1 MDFRVQGMDCSEEVS
16 LLRRELSKVVGV
28 YELHFEIIQA
38 RMTVEFDPG
47 RTSVAAIQAAAAGVG
62 LVCGPWEAGAQP
74 DRIQRRVRV
83 RRWLTALSLT
93 FVAAGVAL
101 QASIHGGSLLSLL
114 AHQSHSHDPNPGV
127 VALFVLAIGTGFAP
141 FVPRALMALRWAR
154 PDMNLLIG
162 ISITGACFLGEWMEG
177 ASLAFLFALAAEIE
191 SWSASRARQAVSGLF
206 SASPEEAT
214 VLHGD
219 HEHRVAASRVAAGDR
234 VAVRPGER
242 IPCDG
247 EVAAGSSYV
256 DQSLITGESVP
267 VPKKAG
273 SRVYAGTLN
282 AGGYLEVVATGAA
295 ADTTVSRILR
305 MVTESSQRR
314 TKAEMFI
321 ERFVRWYTPAVFA
334 VAFLVIGVPPLFFG
348 GEWGHWFYQGM
359 VVLLIS
365 CPCALVISTPV
376 TMVSALASA
385 ARHGVLVKGGAFLE
399 EAARLKAIVFDKTGV
414 LTAGQPNVEAFL
426 SIGGGDPDVALAKL
440 AALESRSEHPLG
452 RAILKFA
459 SERGI
464 QAEAP
469 AGFEALPGRGVQAT
483 LPDAVHWAGGMS
495 MIEGHGAHLGKH
507 SGEIAE
513 WESNGFTVVVCGHD
527 SVALAAV
534 ALSDRV
540 RPEAQSALK
549 RLRQAGIRRL
559 AMFTGDSA
567 AAAKAAAGL
576 LPVDDVRAGLLPED
590 KAEAMRKYRR
600 EYGSVA
606 MVGDGFNDA
615 PAMAEASVAIA
626 LGPGATDLAMETAD
640 VVLMAADLNRLPF
653 LVLHARRAAR
663 VIRQNVGV
671 ALGLKLA
678 FLVAAAMGSATL
690 WMAVAADM
698 GGTLLVT
705 LNGLRLLRAREDE
718 SSLTTP
724 MPGCTAGDG
733 LKPFAG

>member
-1 MDFRVQGMDCSEEVS
+1 MDFRIQGMDCAEEVS

-47 RTSVAAIQAAAAGVG
+47 RTSVAAIQAAAARVG
-62 LVCGPWEAGAQP
+62 LGCEAWDAGAQP
-74 DRIQRRVRV
+74 DRVQRRVIV
-83 RRWLTALSLT
+83 RRWLTAASLI
-93 FVAAGVAL
+93 FVVAGAVL
-101 QASIHGGSLLSLL
+101 QATGHGGGFMSVL

-127 VALFVLAIGTGFAP
+127 VALFALAIAAGFAP
-141 FVPRALMALRWAR
+141 FVQRAFISLRSVR
-154 PDMNLLIG
+154 PDMNLLVG
-162 ISITGACFLGEWMEG
+162 ISITGACIVGEWMEA

-206 SASPEEAT
+206 SASPQEAS

-219 HEHRVAASRVAAGDR
+219 HEHRVPASRVVAGDR

-247 EVAAGSSYV
+247 EVAAGESYV

-267 VPKKAG
+267 VPKKVG

-282 AGGYLEVVATGAA
+282 SGGYLEVVATGAA
-295 ADTTVSRILR
+295 SDTTVSRILR

-314 TKAEMFI
+314 TKAELFI
-321 ERFVRWYTPAVFA
+321 EKFVRWYTPAVFGA
-334 VAFLVIGVPPLFFG
+334 AFLVIGVPPLFFG
-348 GEWGHWFYQGM
+348 QAWGHWFYQGM

-385 ARHGVLVKGGAFLE
+385 ARRGVLVKGGAYLE
-399 EAARLKAIVFDKTGV
+399 EVARLKAIVFDKTGV
-414 LTAGQPNVEAFL
+414 LTAGQPSVEAFIP
-426 SIGGGDPDVALAKL
+426 IGGGDPDLALARL
-440 AALESRSEHPLG
+440 ASLEARSEHPLG
-452 RAILKFA
+452 RAILKYA
-459 SERGI
+459 GERGI
-464 QAEAP
+464 QAQP
-469 AGFEALPGRGVQAT
+469 TAGFEALPGRGVQAALT
-483 LPDAVHWAGGMS
+483 DAVHWAGGMN
-495 MIEGHGAHLGKH
+495 MIESHGVNLDGHG
-507 SGEIAE
+507 SEIEEFEAR
-513 WESNGFTVVVCGHD
+513 GCTVVVCGHD
-527 SVALAAV
+527 NVALAAV

-540 RPEAQSALK
+540 RPEARLALQ
-549 RLRQAGIRRL
+549 RLRKLGIRRL
-559 AMFTGDSA
+559 SMFTGDSA
-567 AAAKAAAGL
+567 AAAAA
-576 LPVDDVRAGLLPED
+576 VRAGLLPEG
-590 KAEAMRKYRR
+590 KAEAMRDCRR

-626 LGPGATDLAMETAD
+626 LGPGATDLAMESAD

-663 VIRQNVGV
+663 VIRQNVSV

-678 FLVAAAMGSATL
+678 FLAAAAMGSATL
-690 WMAVAADM
+690 WMAIVADM
-698 GGTLLVT
+698 GATLLVT
-705 LNGLRLLRAREDE
+705 LNGLRLLRTREE
-718 SSLTTP
+718 LTSL
-724 MPGCTAGDG
+724 AAD
-733 LKPFAG
+733 

>member
-1 MDFRVQGMDCSEEVS
+1 MDFRVHGMDCAEEVS
-16 LLRRELSKVVGV
+16 LLRRELSMVVGV

-62 LVCGPWEAGAQP
+62 LGCEAWDAGAQP
-74 DRIQRRVRV
+74 DRVQRRVIV
-83 RRWLTALSLT
+83 RRWLTAASLI
-93 FVAAGVAL
+93 FVVAGAVL
-101 QASIHGGSLLSLL
+101 QATVHGGGFMSVL

-127 VALFVLAIGTGFAP
+127 VALFALAIAAGFAP
-141 FVPRALMALRWAR
+141 FAQRALISLRRAR
-154 PDMNLLIG
+154 PDMNLLVG
-162 ISITGACFLGEWMEG
+162 ISITGACIVGEWMEA

-191 SWSASRARQAVSGLF
+191 SWSASRARQAGSGLF
-206 SASPEEAT
+206 SASPQEAS

-219 HEHRVAASRVAAGDR
+219 HEHRVPASRVAAGDR

-247 EVAAGSSYV
+247 EVAAGESYV

-267 VPKKAG
+267 VPKKVG

-282 AGGYLEVVATGAA
+282 SGGYLEVVANGAA

-314 TKAEMFI
+314 TKAELFI
-321 ERFVRWYTPAVFA
+321 EKFVRWYTPAVFG

-348 GEWGHWFYQGM
+348 QEWGHWFYQGM

-385 ARHGVLVKGGAFLE
+385 ARRGVLVKGGAYLE
-399 EAARLKAIVFDKTGV
+399 EVARLKAIVFDKTGV
-414 LTAGQPNVEAFL
+414 LTAGQPSVEAFIP
-426 SIGGGDPDVALAKL
+426 IGGGDPDLALARL
-440 AALESRSEHPLG
+440 AAIEARSEHPLG
-452 RAILKFA
+452 RAILKYA
-459 SERGI
+459 GERGI
-464 QAEAP
+464 QAQP
-469 AGFEALPGRGVQAT
+469 TTGFEALPGRGVQAALT
-483 LPDAVHWAGGMS
+483 DAVHWAGGMN
-495 MIEGHGAHLGKH
+495 MIESHGVNLDGHR
-507 SGEIAE
+507 SEIEEFEAR
-513 WESNGFTVVVCGHD
+513 GCTVVVCGHD
-527 SVALAAV
+527 NVALAAV

-540 RPEAQSALK
+540 RPEARLALQ
-549 RLRQAGIRRL
+549 RLHKLGIRRL
-559 AMFTGDSA
+559 SMFTGDSA
-567 AAAKAAAGL
+567 AAATAAAKS
-576 LPVDDVRAGLLPED
+576 LPIDDVRAGLLPD
-590 KAEAMRKYRR
+590 GKAEAMRDCRR

-626 LGPGATDLAMETAD
+626 LGPGATDLAMESAD

-671 ALGLKLA
+671 ALGLKVA
-678 FLVAAAMGSATL
+678 FLAAAAMGSATL
-690 WMAVAADM
+690 WMAIVADM
-698 GGTLLVT
+698 GATLLVT
-705 LNGLRLLRAREDE
+705 LNGLRLLRTREE
-718 SSLTTP
+718 
-724 MPGCTAGDG
+724 
-733 LKPFAG
+733 

>member
-1 MDFRVQGMDCSEEVS
+1 MDFRIQGMDCAEEVS
-16 LLRRELSKVVGV
+16 LLRRELSKVIGV

-47 RTSVAAIQAAAAGVG
+47 RTSVAAIQAAATGVG
-62 LVCGPWEAGAQP
+62 LGCDPWEAASQP
-74 DRIQRRVRV
+74 ERIERRVKM
-83 RRWLTALSLT
+83 RRWLTAASLA
-93 FVAAGVAL
+93 FVIAGAAL
-101 QASIHGGSLLSLL
+101 QASLHGGGVMSLL
-114 AHQSHSHDPNPGV
+114 AHQSHTHSPNPVV
-127 VALFVLAIGTGFAP
+127 VALFALAIAAGFAP
-141 FVPRALMALRWAR
+141 FARKALMSLRSAR
-154 PDMNLLIG
+154 PDMNLLVG
-162 ISITGACFLGEWMEG
+162 ISITGACILGEWMEG

-219 HEHRVAASRVAAGDR
+219 HEHRVPASRVAAGDR

-267 VPKKAG
+267 VPKQAG
-273 SRVYAGTLN
+273 SKVYAGTLN
-282 AGGYLEVVATGAA
+282 AGGYLEVLATGAA

-314 TKAEMFI
+314 TKAELFI
-321 ERFVRWYTPAVFA
+321 EKFVRWYTPAVFGA
-334 VAFLVIGVPPLFFG
+334 AFLVIGVPPLFFG
-348 GEWGHWFYQGM
+348 QEWGHWFYQGM

-414 LTAGQPNVEAFL
+414 LTAGQPSVEAFIP
-426 SIGGGDPDVALAKL
+426 IGGGDPDLALAGL

-459 SERGI
+459 GERGI
-464 QAEAP
+464 QVEAP
-469 AGFEALPGRGVQAT
+469 AGFEALPGRGVQAAFT
-483 LPDAVHWAGGMS
+483 GAVHWAGGMN
-495 MIEGHGAHLGKH
+495 MIESHGARLDGHT
-507 SGEIAE
+507 GEIEE
-513 WESNGFTVVVCGHD
+513 WESRGFTVVVCGHD
-527 SVALAAV
+527 SEALAAV

-540 RPEAQSALK
+540 RPEAQQALR
-549 RLRQAGIRRL
+549 RLHQIGIRRL
-559 AMFTGDSA
+559 AVFTGDSA
-567 AAAKAAAGL
+567 AVAQAAAKS
-576 LPVDDVRAGLLPED
+576 LPIDDVRAGLLPGE
-590 KAEAMRKYRR
+590 KAEAMREYRR
-600 EYGSVA
+600 QYGSVA

-615 PAMAEASVAIA
+615 PAMSEANVAIA
-626 LGPGATDLAMETAD
+626 LGPNATGLAMESAD

-678 FLVAAAMGSATL
+678 FLAAAALGSATL
-690 WMAVAADM
+690 WMAIVADM
-698 GGTLLVT
+698 GATLLVT
-705 LNGLRLLRAREDE
+705 LNGLRLLRARDDR
-718 SSLTTP
+718 SSW
-724 MPGCTAGDG
+724 TA
-733 LKPFAG
+733 LP

>member
-1 MDFRVQGMDCSEEVS
+1 MDFRIQGMDCAEEVS

-47 RTSVAAIQAAAAGVG
+47 RTSVAAIQAAAARVG
-62 LVCGPWEAGAQP
+62 LGCEAWDAGAQP
-74 DRIQRRVRV
+74 DRVQRRVIV
-83 RRWLTALSLT
+83 RRWLTAASLI
-93 FVAAGVAL
+93 FVVAGAVL
-101 QASIHGGSLLSLL
+101 QATGHGGGFMSVL

-127 VALFVLAIGTGFAP
+127 VALFALAIAAGFAP
-141 FVPRALMALRWAR
+141 FVQRAFISLRSVR
-154 PDMNLLIG
+154 PDMNLLVG
-162 ISITGACFLGEWMEG
+162 ISITGACIVGEWMEA

-206 SASPEEAT
+206 SASPQEAS

-219 HEHRVAASRVAAGDR
+219 HEHRVPASRVVAGDR

-247 EVAAGSSYV
+247 EVAAGESYV

-267 VPKKAG
+267 VPKKVG

-282 AGGYLEVVATGAA
+282 SGGYLEVVATGAA
-295 ADTTVSRILR
+295 SDTTVSRILR

-314 TKAEMFI
+314 TKAELFI
-321 ERFVRWYTPAVFA
+321 EKFVRWYTPAVFGA
-334 VAFLVIGVPPLFFG
+334 AFLVIGVPPLFFG
-348 GEWGHWFYQGM
+348 QAWGHWFYQGM

-385 ARHGVLVKGGAFLE
+385 ARRGVLVKGGAYLE
-399 EAARLKAIVFDKTGV
+399 EVARLKAIVFDKTGV
-414 LTAGQPNVEAFL
+414 LTAGQPSVEAFIP
-426 SIGGGDPDVALAKL
+426 IGGGDPDLALARL
-440 AALESRSEHPLG
+440 ASLEARSEHPLG
-452 RAILKFA
+452 RAILKYA
-459 SERGI
+459 GERGI
-464 QAEAP
+464 QAQP
-469 AGFEALPGRGVQAT
+469 TAGFEALPGRGVQAALT
-483 LPDAVHWAGGMS
+483 DAVHWAGGMN
-495 MIEGHGAHLGKH
+495 MIESHGVNLDGHG
-507 SGEIAE
+507 SEIEEFEAR
-513 WESNGFTVVVCGHD
+513 GCTVVVCGHD
-527 SVALAAV
+527 NVALAAV

-540 RPEAQSALK
+540 RPEARLALQ
-549 RLRQAGIRRL
+549 RLRKLGIRRL
-559 AMFTGDSA
+559 SMFTGDSA
-567 AAAKAAAGL
+567 AAAAAVAES
-576 LPVDDVRAGLLPED
+576 LPIDDVRAGLLPEG
-590 KAEAMRKYRR
+590 KAEAMRDCRR

-626 LGPGATDLAMETAD
+626 LGPGATDLAMESAD

-663 VIRQNVGV
+663 VIRQNVSV

-678 FLVAAAMGSATL
+678 FLAAAAMGSATL
-690 WMAVAADM
+690 WMAIVADM
-698 GGTLLVT
+698 GATLLVT
-705 LNGLRLLRAREDE
+705 LNGLRLLRTREE
-718 SSLTTP
+718 LTSL
-724 MPGCTAGDG
+724 AAD
-733 LKPFAG
+733 

>member
-1 MDFRVQGMDCSEEVS
+1 MDFRIQGMDCAEEVS
-16 LLRRELSKVVGV
+16 LLRRELSKVIGI

-62 LVCGPWEAGAQP
+62 LGCEPWEAGAQP
-74 DRIQRRVRV
+74 DRAQRRVKV
-83 RRWLTALSLT
+83 RRWLTGASLM
-93 FVAAGVAL
+93 FVVAGAVL
-101 QASIHGGSLLSLL
+101 QATLHGGGLLSVL
-114 AHQSHSHDPNPGV
+114 AHQSHSHEPNPGV
-127 VALFVLAIGTGFAP
+127 VTLFALAIVAGFTP
-141 FVPRALMALRWAR
+141 FVQRAFISLRSVR
-154 PDMNLLIG
+154 PDMNLLVG
-162 ISITGACFLGEWMEG
+162 ISITGACIVGEWMEA
-177 ASLAFLFALAAEIE
+177 ASLSFLFALAAEIE

-206 SASPEEAT
+206 SASPQEAS

-219 HEHRVAASRVAAGDR
+219 HEHRVPASRVEEGDR

-247 EVAAGSSYV
+247 EVAAGESYV

-314 TKAEMFI
+314 TKAELFI
-321 ERFVRWYTPAVFA
+321 EKFVRWYTPAVFG
-334 VAFLVIGVPPLFFG
+334 VAFLVFGVPPLFLG
-348 GEWGHWFYQGM
+348 QEWGHWFYQGM

-385 ARHGVLVKGGAFLE
+385 ARRGVLVKGGAYLE
-399 EAARLKAIVFDKTGV
+399 EVARLKVIVFDKTGV
-414 LTAGQPNVEAFL
+414 LTAGQPSVEAFIP
-426 SIGGGDPDVALAKL
+426 IGGGDPDLALSRL
-440 AALESRSEHPLG
+440 AALEARSEHPLG
-452 RAILKFA
+452 RALLKYA
-459 SERGI
+459 GERGI
-464 QAEAP
+464 QAQPP
-469 AGFEALPGRGVQAT
+469 AGFEALPGRGVQAALT
-483 LPDAVHWAGGMS
+483 DAVHWAGGMN
-495 MIEGHGAHLGKH
+495 MIESHGANLDGHG
-507 SGEIAE
+507 SEIEEFEAR
-513 WESNGFTVVVCGHD
+513 GCTVVVCGHD
-527 SVALAAV
+527 NVALAAV

-540 RPEAQSALK
+540 RPEAGLALE
-549 RLRQAGIRRL
+549 RLRKLGIRRL

-567 AAAKAAAGL
+567 AAANSAARS
-576 LPVDDVRAGLLPED
+576 LPVDDVRAGLLPEG
-590 KAEAMRKYRR
+590 KAEAMRDCRR

-626 LGPGATDLAMETAD
+626 LGPSATDLAMESAD

-678 FLVAAAMGSATL
+678 FLAAAAMGTATL
-690 WMAVAADM
+690 WMAIVADM
-698 GGTLLVT
+698 GATLLVT
-705 LNGLRLLRAREDE
+705 LNGLRLLRAREGSNLPAADY
-718 SSLTTP
+718 TNQ
-724 MPGCTAGDG
+724 
-733 LKPFAG
+733 